1 MGRSLLS
8 PFGALLADI
17 REEPKLA
24 GPALRPAPPVPAER
38 PDREPDLRIET
49 RVVSRPQRLRPGL
62 GRVLWPVSLLLH
74 AVLVALLV
82 VVPVLR
88 SDAPVP
94 VRATHAFFVA
104 PASLTVPPA
113 PPPAATPAARSA
125 ARPSVRSAA
134 PARSRFT
141 APVEVP
147 EPVVAAASAPSLAVP
162 DAVAAADAAPRGEAG
177 GAPGAAPG
185 GAPGGVAGGV
195 PGGIVGGVLGGV
207 APPPAPVAPVRVG
220 GEIREPRKIR
230 HVTPVYP
237 DLAVAAHVHGSV
249 VLECLVSPQ
258 GQVTDVK
265 LVRGIPL
272 LNTSAIDAVR
282 QWLYTPTLK
291 DGVPVPVILTVTVR
305 FDL

>member
-24 GPALRPAPPVPAER
+24 GPAPRPAPSAPAER

-74 AVLVALLV
+74 AVLVVLLV

-88 SDAPVP
+88 SEAPAP

-104 PASLTVPPA
+104 PASLTVPLAPP
-113 PPPAATPAARSA
+113 PPPAAAPAARRSA

-134 PARSRFT
+134 PAPSRFT

-147 EPVVAAASAPSLAVP
+147 EPVVAAASAAAPAVP
-162 DAVAAADAAPRGEAG
+162 DDAAPRGEAG
-177 GAPGAAPG
+177 GAPGGLPG
-185 GAPGGVAGGV
+185 GAPGGVT
-195 PGGIVGGVLGGV
+195 GGIVGGVIGGV
-207 APPPAPVAPVRVG
+207 APPAPVAPVAPVRVG

-249 VLECLVSPQ
+249 ILECLVSPQ

-272 LNTSAIDAVR
+272 LNTSAMDAVK